1 MAKKGQKMLQRT
13 QDQKR
18 QLAKAIFNDYAQ
30 GMYSLVNCAKAHKVN
45 IRTLNLWCSEDSAV
59 AQFKKNAQDLIA
71 APDPDAL
78 KVKARVSL
86 EKLITGYEYEEKTV
100 DVETD
105 SSGRIKQQKVRK
117 VTKRVQPDTTAV
129 IFTLKNTDPDNF
141 NRGTNDIQ
149 TNSYR
154 NIGVDF
160 RFHQRLSRCRKFNR
174 NYCYNQGSYPVSR
187 GSLGGVLQLFGF
199 LCG

>member
-78 KVKARVSL
+78 KVKARVSH

-149 TNSYR
+149 TN
-154 NIGVDF
+154 IITGGDLTI
-160 RFHQRLSRCRKFNR
+160 Q
-174 NYCYNQGSYPVSR
+174 
-187 GSLGGVLQLFGF
+187 SLANGISPQVLEIAVKARQEHFAKLREKGDKNN
-199 LCG
+199 G

>member
-149 TNSYR
+149 TN
-154 NIGVDF
+154 IITGGDLTI
-160 RFHQRLSRCRKFNR
+160 Q
-174 NYCYNQGSYPVSR
+174 
-187 GSLGGVLQLFGF
+187 SLANGISPQVLEIAVKARQEHFAKLREKGDKNN
-199 LCG
+199 G